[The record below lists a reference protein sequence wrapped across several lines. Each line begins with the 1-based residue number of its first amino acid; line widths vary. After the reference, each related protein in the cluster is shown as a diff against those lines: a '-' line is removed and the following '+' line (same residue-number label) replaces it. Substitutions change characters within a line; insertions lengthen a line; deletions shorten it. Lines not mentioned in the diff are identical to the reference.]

1 MENQISDIERRILAV
16 LQEGFPQSE
25 TPYKDMAEMVG
36 IDTKRLL
43 AVLENWKHEGKLR
56 RIGSIVDHFKVGLS
70 GGAMV
75 AWRVEPER
83 TEQVGTTLAGFKE
96 VTHAYERK
104 TAENWPYNLYTMVH
118 GADIQE
124 VEQIVKRMSQNCRVY
139 DYRILATKKEL
150 KKVPPTYVTELSAEN
165 IKEEG

>member
-1 MENQISDIERRILAV
+1 MKNHISDIERRILAV
-16 LQEGFPQSE
+16 LQEGFPRSK
-25 TPYKDMAEMVG
+25 TPYKDMAERAG
-36 IDTKRLL
+36 IDTKQLL
-43 AVLENWKHEGKLR
+43 AVLENWKREGKLR

-83 TEQVGTTLAGFKE
+83 IEQVGTKVAGFKE

-124 VEQIVKRMSQNCRVY
+124 VEQIVKRMSQACGVS
-139 DYRILATKKEL
+139 DYRILATQKEL
-150 KKVPPTYVTELSAEN
+150 KKVPPTYVTGLSDEN

>member
-1 MENQISDIERRILAV
+1 
-16 LQEGFPQSE
+16 
-25 TPYKDMAEMVG
+25 MAELVG
-36 IDTKRLL
+36 IETKQLL
-43 AVLENWKHEGKLR
+43 EVLEHWKRQGKLR

-70 GGAMV
+70 AGAMV
-75 AWRVEPER
+75 AWRVEPEHI
-83 TEQVGTTLAGFKE
+83 EQVGTKLAEFKE

-124 VEQIVKRMSQNCRVY
+124 VEQIVKRMSQTCRVS
-139 DYRILATKKEL
+139 DYRILTTQKEL
-150 KKVPPTYVTELSAEN
+150 KKVPPTYVTGSTAEN

>member
-1 MENQISDIERRILAV
+1 MKNQISDIERRILAV
-16 LQEGFPQSE
+16 LQGGFPRSE
-25 TPYKDMAEMVG
+25 TPYKDMADLVG

-43 AVLENWKHEGKLR
+43 AILEDWKRQGKLR

-83 TEQVGTTLAGFKE
+83 IEQVGTKLAGFKE

-104 TAENWPYNLYTMVH
+104 IAENWPFNLYTMIH

-124 VEQIVKRMSQNCRVY
+124 VEQIVKRMSKACGVS
-139 DYRILATKKEL
+139 DYRILATQKEL
-150 KKVPPTYVTELSAEN
+150 KKVPPTYVTGLSTEN
-165 IKEEG
+165 IEEEG

>member
-1 MENQISDIERRILAV
+1 
-16 LQEGFPQSE
+16 
-25 TPYKDMAEMVG
+25 MAELVG

-43 AVLENWKHEGKLR
+43 AVLDDWKREGKLR

-70 GGAMV
+70 AGAMV
-75 AWRVEPER
+75 AWQVEPER
-83 TEQVGTTLAGFKE
+83 IEQVGTTLAGFKE

-104 TAENWPYNLYTMVH
+104 IAENWPYNLYTMVH

-124 VEQIVKRMSQNCRVY
+124 VEQIVKRMSQACRVS
-139 DYRILATKKEL
+139 DYRILTTKREL
-150 KKVPPTYVTELSAEN
+150 KKVPPTYVTGLSAEN

>member
-1 MENQISDIERRILAV
+1 LA
-16 LQEGFPQSE
+16 E
-25 TPYKDMAEMVG
+25 
-36 IDTKRLL
+36 
-43 AVLENWKHEGKLR
+43 
-56 RIGSIVDHFKVGLS
+56 
-70 GGAMV
+70 
-75 AWRVEPER
+75 
-83 TEQVGTTLAGFKE
+83 FKE

-124 VEQIVKRMSQNCRVY
+124 VEQTVKRMSQACRVS

-150 KKVPPTYVTELSAEN
+150 KKVPPTYVTGLSAEN

>member
-1 MENQISDIERRILAV
+1 
-16 LQEGFPQSE
+16 
-25 TPYKDMAEMVG
+25 MAELAG

-43 AVLENWKHEGKLR
+43 AVLDDWKREGKLR

-70 GGAMV
+70 AGAMV

-83 TEQVGTTLAGFKE
+83 IEQVGIILAGFKE

-104 TAENWPYNLYTMVH
+104 IAENWPYNLYTMVH

-124 VEQIVKRMSQNCRVY
+124 VELIVNNMSQACRVS
-139 DYRILATKKEL
+139 DYRILTTKREL
-150 KKVPPTYVTELSAEN
+150 KKVPPTYVTGLSAEN
-165 IKEEG
+165 IKEEE